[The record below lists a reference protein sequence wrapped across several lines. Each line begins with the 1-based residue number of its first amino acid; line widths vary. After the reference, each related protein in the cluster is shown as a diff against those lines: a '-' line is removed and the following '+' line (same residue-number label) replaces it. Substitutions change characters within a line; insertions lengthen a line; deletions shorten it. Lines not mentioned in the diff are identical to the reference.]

1 MDQDAIEEAAR
12 LLARARLEH
21 APLDALPEACR
32 PGDEAAAYAVQA
44 CLHGIQEAAG
54 LGARLGWKIGCTT
67 PVMQGYMGID
77 HPCAGGLFASTIT
90 QGGAQGGGQS
100 GAEAGA
106 EGPVRHAFD
115 DFCRVGVECE
125 IVVRLGADLPAAAAP
140 YDRAT
145 VAGAVAACMAGI
157 EVVDDRF
164 RNFRQVDVW
173 TMAAGDFF
181 NAGGVLGT
189 PIADFDPLALDA
201 LTGRMTVNGAAAGA
215 GRGGDILG
223 HPLEALAWLA
233 NLKAGQGEALAAGE
247 IVMLGSVVETKWLTR
262 GDVVE
267 IEIES
272 LGTASVVFE

>member
-12 LLARARLEH
+12 LLARARLER

-32 PGDEAAAYAVQA
+32 PRDEAAAYAVQA
-44 CLHGIQEAAG
+44 RLHELQEAAG

-67 PVMQGYMGID
+67 PVMQSYLAID
-77 HPCAGGLFASTIT
+77 HPCAGGVFASTIA
-90 QGGAQGGGQS
+90 QGGAQG

-106 EGPVRHAFD
+106 EGPVRYAFD

-125 IVVRLGADLPAAAAP
+125 VVVRLGADLPAAAAP
-140 YDRAT
+140 YSRAT

-164 RNFRQVDVW
+164 RNFREVDVW

-181 NAGGVLGT
+181 NAGCVLG
-189 PIADFDPLALDA
+189 PAVAGFDPLALDA
-201 LTGRMTVNGAAAGA
+201 LSGRMTVNGAAAGA
-215 GRGGDILG
+215 GRGRDILG

-233 NLKAGQGEALAAGE
+233 NLKAGQGAALAAGE

-267 IEIES
+267 VIIES
-272 LGTASVVFE
+272 LGQASVTFE

>member
-12 LLARARLEH
+12 LLARARLAR

-44 CLHGIQEAAG
+44 RLHGLQEAAG
-54 LGARLGWKIGCTT
+54 LGARVGWKIGCTT
-67 PVMQGYMGID
+67 PVMQSYLGID
-77 HPCAGGLFASTIT
+77 HPCAGGLFAGTVA
-90 QGGAQGGGQS
+90 QGGAQD

-106 EGPVRHAFD
+106 EGPVRYAFD

-125 IVVRLGADLPAAAAP
+125 IVVRLGADLLAAAAP
-140 YDRAT
+140 YSRET
-145 VAGAVAACMAGI
+145 VAGVVAACMAGI

-173 TMAAGDFF
+173 TLAAGDFF
-181 NAGGVLGT
+181 NAGCVLG
-189 PIADFDPLALDA
+189 PPVAGFDPLALDA
-201 LTGRMTVNGAAAGA
+201 LSGHMTVNGAAAGA
-215 GRGGDILG
+215 GRGRDILG

-247 IVMLGSVVETKWLTR
+247 IVMLGSVVETKWLAR
-262 GDVVE
+262 GDAVE

-272 LGTASVVFE
+272 LGQASVAFE